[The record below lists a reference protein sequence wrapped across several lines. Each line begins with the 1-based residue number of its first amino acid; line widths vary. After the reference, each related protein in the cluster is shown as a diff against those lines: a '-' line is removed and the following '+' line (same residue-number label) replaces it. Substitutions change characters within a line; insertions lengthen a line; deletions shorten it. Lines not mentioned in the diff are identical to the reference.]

1 MARNDGIDCTFARNQ
16 DLPTLDDVAKVQE
29 HNEREKDN
37 YSNQDIDTTQ
47 TYRNIHFKAPTDSY
61 AAMFDQ
67 MIADRLISTRGLKAD
82 AVKYGELIFDVNS
95 AYFHNHGG
103 YEYAKQFYTDA
114 YKAAVEIV
122 GGEQYILSAVMHADE
137 RNRAMSEA
145 LGQDVYHYHLHVVY
159 VPVVEKQ
166 ILWSK
171 RCKDKSLVGTVK
183 ETIMQVSRS
192 KKWES
197 KVALDEQGNPLLT
210 STGKKVLRTSYS
222 VLQDD
227 FFNYMHNAGYTD
239 VERGERGS
247 TEEHLTVTQFKVQ
260 REQERLDALTAQIDQ
275 KEQHLTQTNKTLSK
289 TEKELAAV
297 QKKVTLTKEALI
309 HARDLDYIGKRTFL
323 GNYSLTEEEFSKLKK
338 QADHGYMMD
347 VENRRLKE
355 ELSTAKKEAVRWS
368 NKYHDLWYDVK
379 PYLDAL
385 HRAPELV
392 RGFLEKILAP
402 KQERT
407 MNVPQRNR
415 KRGQDMEL

>member
-1 MARNDGIDCTFARNQ
+1 MARNDGIDRTSVRNLAVSDKAVGNTQ
-16 DLPTLDDVAKVQE
+16 Q
-29 HNEREKDN
+29 HNEREKD
-37 YSNQDIDTTQ
+37 S
-47 TYRNIHFKAPTDSY
+47 YRNPDIIPQRTSWNVHFKKPTASY
-61 AAMFDQ
+61 TDLFSQLETAGT
-67 MIADRLISTRGLKAD
+67 ISTRGLKPD
-82 AVKYGELIFDVNS
+82 ATHYCELVFDVNS
-95 AYFHNHGG
+95 AYFDNHGG
-103 YEYAKQFYTDA
+103 YEFAKQFYEDA
-114 YKAAVEIV
+114 YKAAVQIV

-137 RNRAMSEA
+137 INRAMTEA
-145 LGQDVYHYHLHVVY
+145 LGREVYHYHLHVVY

-171 RCKDKSLVGTVK
+171 RCKDRALVGTVK
-183 ETIMQVSRS
+183 ETVMQVSRS
-192 KKWES
+192 KKWAS
-197 KVALDEQGNPLLT
+197 KPLL
-210 STGKKVLRTSYS
+210 
-222 VLQDD
+222 DD
-227 FFNYMHNAGYTD
+227 AGYTD

-260 REQERLDALTAQIDQ
+260 REQERLDSLTAQIDQ

-407 MNVPQRNR
+407 MNVQQRNR
-415 KRGQDMEL
+415 KRGQDVEL